1 MKKALFFAGLAAAT
15 LTFVGCNKEAD
26 YAGHGRKVEIV
37 LSDVATRT
45 INSGM
50 STEWNA
56 GDELSVFNAAAGT
69 TSWSSNIKFTVQDA
83 SANRAAGEVELTADA
98 YDWYAFYP
106 YTRAIPNPTT
116 LNPEGSTYERSG
128 YTTVGGQFQTQKM
141 DDNMEHLAGVKVP
154 VFGNVKNVPAGET
167 PVIEMKN
174 AASVVRFKVVNA
186 QEEAIKVL
194 SVKFTAPEDIVG
206 TYYIDFSGTAPA
218 FVGSGDTYVFDNV
231 MVTNADP
238 SEISPDSNGE
248 FYAVI
253 KPFTAAAGAK
263 LKVEVEAEN
272 VDGSKKGTT
281 TKEITLSAATE
292 FKPGYIKLLNIPFDA
307 TMTTV
312 TAQEIPYEQA
322 FADGAGDFTID
333 NVIGSG
339 IWTPATAGGQN
350 CMKGTSHFATNVEGE
365 SWLTSP
371 EIDGTT
377 ATNGVKLSFKQC
389 INKYFGDVTKEAT
402 LWAREKGG
410 EWKQFT
416 ISYPALNGTWSAFE
430 EQVVDLSEFKGK
442 TFQFAF
448 KYVGHATAA
457 GTWEVCNVAVTDAV
471 ITPEFN
477 AELPGA
483 DESLSLTVPATT
495 TSVTINVTGNV
506 AWAASASDGAT
517 VAPASGEGAGT
528 VTVSF
533 PANTDPA
540 EKEYTVLV
548 STDDAAI
555 IAAGG
560 DEFVFTITQEA
571 ASTEAKGYPYEES
584 FASSQGDFTIDNTS
598 LPEGLT
604 YVWAIDTKNAC
615 MKASAYANGTNYA
628 AESWLISP
636 VVDLATAQNPALTFS
651 HATNYFSSVAKA
663 QEETSVWVR
672 EEGGSW
678 AAIEGVNYPTSLG
691 WTFAES
697 GSLDL
702 SAYKGKKVQ
711 IGFKYTSTATKAGT
725 WEIRNFKLD
734 EGETGPVNQNFTW
747 DLSTASYS
755 SATENQV
762 VWTHDVA
769 TMTATKA
776 GANTPANN
784 YLGGDSN
791 NRTSSRFYANSNLA
805 FAPASGITIIKVEYT
820 ATSTGYASAMANSN
834 WTNASA
840 IASGT
845 NVVITPADGTQ
856 AFSAVLGAASGGT
869 AMKVYYSSGAA
880 PSATLTGI
888 AVSGQKTE
896 FAVGDTFTHDT
907 AVVTATYSDN
917 STKNVTASATFSEP
931 DMSTA
936 GTKEVTVSY
945 TEGGVSKSTSYN
957 ITVSGTAVNTLSI
970 TMNEYVAAHGCTVS
984 ANNVATMYKS
994 LRLNDSV
1001 KMSTTGEDNCGSFWG
1016 ATTVDWRLYQAK
1028 GGDVTISVADGCELK
1043 SVKFTYGVSNGGT
1056 LLDASSN
1063 QVSSGTTVTASGS
1076 SVTFTVGNT
1085 GEATNGQVKITAVE
1099 VKYTGEGTFPAD
1111 PVEPTVITTV
1121 ITMPG
1126 NQNVYVGETF
1136 ELNATSNVEG
1146 ATITYESEDP
1156 TIASVSTAGV
1166 VTGVAEGT
1174 VKVYA
1179 RIAGVEGQYT
1189 DAERYCNVT
1198 VSNKPD
1204 VVGGTWEATAL
1215 SSIAD
1220 GAEFILVSTKGDASY
1235 AMSNDNGTGSA
1246 PAAVSVTVSGNTLSN
1261 PASNLVFVLKKVEG
1275 GYVFG
1280 IKDKETTLYCFNN
1293 NNGLRVGT
1301 NAHNVFSL
1309 DSESGYLVINDGT
1322 QNRYI
1327 GVYNNAD
1334 WRSYTTVHNN
1344 IKDQTFTFFVKK

>member
-1 MKKALFFAGLAAAT
+1 MRKSLFFAGLAAAALT
-15 LTFVGCNKEAD
+15 LVGCNKEAD
-26 YAGHGRKVEIV
+26 FAGKGRKVEIV

-56 GDELSVFNAAAGT
+56 GDELSVFNAEAGT
-69 TSWSSNIKFTVQDA
+69 TTWSSNIKFTVQDA
-83 SANRAAGEVELTADA
+83 SANRATGEVELTADA

-106 YTRAIPNPTT
+106 YTAQIPNPTT
-116 LNPEGSTYERSG
+116 VDDSGAKKG
-128 YTTVGGQFQTQKM
+128 YTTVGGQTQVQKT
-141 DDNMEHLAGVKVP
+141 DDNKDHLAGTKVP
-154 VFGNVKNVPAGET
+154 IFGHVKNVPADEM

-174 AASVVRFKVVNA
+174 AASVACFKVTNA
-186 QEEAIKVL
+186 LEEAIRIL

-206 TYYIDFSGTAPA
+206 TYYIDFSGDAPT
-218 FVGSGDTYVFDNV
+218 FVGSGENYVKDNV
-231 MVTNADP
+231 TVTNSDP
-238 SEISPDSNGE
+238 SSIAPDSNGE

-253 KPFTAAAGAK
+253 KPFTAEAGAK
-263 LKVEVEAEN
+263 LKVEIEAESA
-272 VDGSKKGTT
+272 DGAKKATA

-292 FKPGYIKLLNIPFDA
+292 FKSGFIKMLNIPFDVA
-307 TMTTV
+307 LEE
-312 TAQEIPYEQA
+312 TAPEGLPYSEA
-322 FADGAGDFTID
+322 FKGVGIGKFSID
-333 NVIGSG
+333 NVNLPSQLTFV
-339 IWTPATAGGQN
+339 WTYDSKYGMKASAFVNGTAYQ
-350 CMKGTSHFATNVEGE
+350 AE
-365 SWLTSP
+365 SWLVSPLIDLTS
-371 EIDGTT
+371 
-377 ATNGVKLSFKQC
+377 ATLPQLSFKHAVNQFTS
-389 INKYFGDVTKEAT
+389 IAKAKEEAT
-402 LWAREKGG
+402 VWARVKGG
-410 EWKQFT
+410 SWTQLEVN
-416 ISYPALNGTWSAFE
+416 YPADLGWTFVESGAI
-430 EQVVDLSEFKGK
+430 DLSD
-442 TFQFAF
+442 FAGELVQIGF
-448 KYVGHATAA
+448 KYTSTADKA
-457 GTWEVCNVAVTDAV
+457 GTWEIQDFLVQDASV
-471 ITPEFN
+471 PEFGVEQTSFEVAAN
-477 AELPGA
+477 
-483 DESLSLTVPATT
+483 V
-495 TSVTINVTGNV
+495 TSVTVHVTGNV
-506 AWAASASDGAT
+506 AWT
-517 VAPASGEGAGT
+517 VQDVSEGVTPAPTSGSGAGT
-528 VTVSF
+528 IAVSF
-533 PANTDPA
+533 PANTDPI
-540 EKEYTVLV
+540 EKAYSLKVITDNAALV
-548 STDDAAI
+548 DA
-555 IAAGG
+555 GEE
-560 DEFVFTITQEA
+560 EFVIDITQAA
-571 ASTEAKGYPYEES
+571 ASTEAKSFPYEES
-584 FASSQGDFTIDNTS
+584 FATSQGDFTINDVNKPTD
-598 LPEGLT
+598 LN
-604 YVWAIDTKNAC
+604 YVWAFDSRGF
-615 MKASAYANGTNYA
+615 MKASAFKSNTNYD

-636 VVDLATAQNPALTFS
+636 VVDLATAQNPELTFA
-651 HATNYFSSVAKA
+651 HATNYFSSPAKA

-672 EEGGSW
+672 EEGGAW
-678 AAIEGVNYPTSLG
+678 AAVEGVNYPTSQG
-691 WTFAES
+691 WTFVDS

-702 SAYKGKKVQ
+702 SAYKGKKIQ
-711 IGFKYTSTATKAGT
+711 IGFKYTSTATKSGT
-725 WEIRNFKLD
+725 WEIQNFKLD

-762 VWTHDVA
+762 VWTHDAA

-776 GANTPANN
+776 GASTPANN

-820 ATSTGYASAMANSN
+820 ATSTSYASAMANST

-840 IASGT
+840 VASGT
-845 NVVITPADGTQ
+845 KVEITPADGTQ
-856 AFSAVLGAASGGT
+856 AFSAVLGATSGGT
-869 AMKVYYSSGAA
+869 AMKVYYSGEAA
-880 PSATLTGI
+880 PAATLTGI

-896 FAVGDTFTHDT
+896 FTVGDAFTHDT
-907 AVVTATYSDN
+907 AVVTATYNDN

-957 ITVSGTAVNTLSI
+957 ITVSEAATGVKTLSM
-970 TMNEYVAAHGCTVS
+970 TMNDYVAAHGCTVS

-1099 VKYTGEGTFPAD
+1099 VKYTGEGTFPVD
-1111 PVEPTVITTV
+1111 PDVPMVITTV
-1121 ITMPG
+1121 INMPG
-1126 NQNVYVGETF
+1126 NQTVYVGETI

-1156 TIASVSTAGV
+1156 TIASVSAAGV

-1179 RIAGVEGQYT
+1179 RIAGVAGSYT

-1309 DSESGYLVINDGT
+1309 DSEC
-1322 QNRYI
+1322 
-1327 GVYNNAD
+1327 
-1334 WRSYTTVHNN
+1334 
-1344 IKDQTFTFFVKK
+1344 

>member
-1 MKKALFFAGLAAAT
+1 MRQSLFFAGLAAVALT
-15 LTFVGCNKEAD
+15 LVGCNKEAD
-26 YAGHGRKVEIV
+26 LAPNGKSVEIV
-37 LSDVATRT
+37 LTDAQTRT
-45 INSGM
+45 VNDGLTTI
-50 STEWNA
+50 WKV
-56 GDELSVFNAAAGT
+56 GDELSVFNAPTST
-69 TSWSSNIKFTVQDA
+69 TDWSANIKFTVQDV
-83 SANRAAGEVELTADA
+83 SSNRATGEVTLTEDA

-106 YTRAIPNPTT
+106 YTEQIPNPTT
-116 LNPEGSTYERSG
+116 INPETSKPSG
-128 YTTVGGQFQTQKM
+128 YTTVGGKSQIQRE
-141 DDNMEHLAGVKVP
+141 DDNMDHLAGKKVP
-154 VFGNVKNVPAGET
+154 VFGNVKNVPVGEI
-167 PVIEMKN
+167 PAIEMKN
-174 AASVVRFKVVNA
+174 AAAVVRFKVTNSQA
-186 QEEAIKVL
+186 EDIHIL

-206 TYYIDFSGTAPA
+206 TYYIDFSGTAPS
-218 FVGSGDTYVFDNV
+218 FVGSGESYVYDNV
-231 MVTNADP
+231 TVTNSTPVDLA
-238 SEISPDSNGE
+238 PDSNSE

-253 KPFTAAAGAK
+253 KPFTAEAGSK
-263 LKVEVEAEN
+263 LKLEIEAEN

-281 TKEITLSAATE
+281 TKEITLTADAE
-292 FKPGYIKLLNIPFDA
+292 FKVGCIKTLTVPFDA
-307 TMTTV
+307 TMASV
-312 TAQEIPYEQA
+312 AAKELPYSEV
-322 FADGAGDFTID
+322 FKGVGIGDFTIE
-333 NVIGSG
+333 NVTIPPALSYVWTYDSRYGMKASAFLSG
-339 IWTPATAGGQN
+339 TAYAT
-350 CMKGTSHFATNVEGE
+350 E
-365 SWLTSP
+365 SWLISP
-371 EIDGTT
+371 KINLSSATT
-377 ATNGVKLSFKQC
+377 PQLSFKHAVNQFAS
-389 INKYFGDVTKEAT
+389 IDKAKEEAT
-402 LWAREKGG
+402 VWVRE
-410 EWKQFT
+410 E
-416 ISYPALNGTWSAFE
+416 NGTWTKLEGVNYPSSLGWAFVE
-430 EQVVDLSEFKGK
+430 SGAIDLSAYVGK
-442 TFQFAF
+442 KIQVGF
-448 KYVGHATAA
+448 KYTSTEEKS
-457 GTWEVCNVAVTDAV
+457 GTWEVQDFLVQDAAV
-471 ITPEFN
+471 PEFGVDQTSFEVAAN
-477 AELPGA
+477 A
-483 DESLSLTVPATT
+483 
-495 TSVTINVTGNV
+495 TSVTVNVTGNV
-506 AWAASASDGAT
+506 NWTVQDASEGVTAT
-517 VAPASGEGAGT
+517 PTSGSGAGT
-528 VTVSF
+528 IAVNF
-533 PANTDPA
+533 PANTAPT
-540 EKEYTVLV
+540 EKFYSLKVVTDNAALV
-548 STDDAAI
+548 DA
-555 IAAGG
+555 GEE
-560 DEFVFTITQEA
+560 EFVIDITQAA
-571 ASTEAKGYPYEES
+571 ASTEAKDFPFEES
-584 FASSQGDFTIDNTS
+584 FATSQGDFTIDNTS

-615 MKASAYANGTNYA
+615 MKASAYVSNTNYA

-678 AAIEGVNYPTSLG
+678 AAIEGVNYPTNLG

-734 EGETGPVNQNFTW
+734 EGETGPVDQSFTW

-755 SATENQV
+755 SANENQV

-776 GANTPANN
+776 GASTNANN

-820 ATSTGYASAMANSN
+820 ATSTSYASAMANST

-840 IASGT
+840 VASGT
-845 NVVITPADGTQ
+845 KVEITPADGTQ
-856 AFSAVLGAASGGT
+856 AFSAVLGAVSGGT
-869 AMKVYYSSGAA
+869 AMKVYYSGEAA
-880 PSATLTGI
+880 PGATLTGI

-896 FAVGDTFTHDT
+896 FTVGDTFTHDT

-936 GTKEVTVSY
+936 GTKEVTISY

-1099 VKYTGEGTFPAD
+1099 VKYTGEGTFPVD
-1111 PVEPTVITTV
+1111 PDVPTVITTV
-1121 ITMPG
+1121 INMPG
-1126 NQNVYVGETF
+1126 NQTVYVGETI

-1156 TIASVSTAGV
+1156 TIASVSAAGV

-1179 RIAGVEGQYT
+1179 RIAGVAGSYT

-1334 WRSYTTVHNN
+1334 WRSYTSVNNN

>member
-1 MKKALFFAGLAAAT
+1 MKKALFFAGLAAAA

-26 YAGHGRKVEIV
+26 YAGNGRKVEIV

-106 YTRAIPNPTT
+106 YTSQIPNPTT
-116 LNPEGSTYERSG
+116 LNPEGSSHERSG
-128 YTTVGGQFQTQKM
+128 YVTVGGQAQVQRA
-141 DDNMEHLAGVKVP
+141 DDNKEHLAGSKVP
-154 VFGNVKNVPAGET
+154 VFGNVKNVPADEM

-174 AASVVRFKVVNA
+174 ATSVACFKVTNA
-186 QEEAIKVL
+186 LEEEVRIL

-218 FVGSGDTYVFDNV
+218 FVASGDTYVYDNV
-231 MVTNADP
+231 TVTNSDP
-238 SEISPDSNGE
+238 SSIAPDSNGE

-263 LKVEVEAEN
+263 LTVEVEAESA
-272 VDGSKKGTT
+272 DGAKKATA
-281 TKEITLSAATE
+281 TKEVTLTAATE
-292 FKPGYIKLLNIPFDA
+292 FKPGFIKTLNIPFDVA
-307 TMTTV
+307 LEETLP
-312 TAQEIPYEQA
+312 QELPYSEA
-322 FADGAGDFTID
+322 FKGVGIGAFSID
-333 NVIGSG
+333 NVSLPSQLSYV
-339 IWTPATAGGQN
+339 WTYDSRYGMKASAFVNGTAYQ
-350 CMKGTSHFATNVEGE
+350 TE
-365 SWLTSP
+365 SWLVSP
-371 EIDGTT
+371 MIDLPS
-377 ATNGVKLSFKQC
+377 AAQPQLSFKHAVNQFASVA
-389 INKYFGDVTKEAT
+389 KAKEEAT
-402 LWAREKGG
+402 VWARVKGG
-410 EWKQFT
+410 EWTKLEVN
-416 ISYPALNGTWSAFE
+416 YPADLGWTFVESGAI
-430 EQVVDLSEFKGK
+430 DLSD
-442 TFQFAF
+442 FAGNLVQIGF
-448 KYVGHATAA
+448 KYTSTADKA
-457 GTWEVCNVAVTDAV
+457 GTWEIQDFLVQDATV
-471 ITPEFN
+471 PEFGV
-477 AELPGA
+477 EQ
-483 DESLSLTVPATT
+483 TT
-495 TSVTINVTGNV
+495 FEVAANVTSVTVNVTGNV
-506 AWAASASDGAT
+506 AWTVQDASEGVTAAPT
-517 VAPASGEGAGT
+517 SGSGAGT
-528 VTVSF
+528 IAVSF
-533 PANTDPA
+533 PANTDPT
-540 EKEYTVLV
+540 EKYYLLKVVTDNAALV
-548 STDDAAI
+548 DA
-555 IAAGG
+555 GEE
-560 DEFVFTITQEA
+560 EFVIDITQAA
-571 ASTEAKGYPYEES
+571 ASTEPKGFPFEWGFTEDQG
-584 FASSQGDFTIDNTS
+584 QGDFTIDDVNKPAA
-598 LPEGLT
+598 LD
-604 YVWAIDTKNAC
+604 YVWSFDTRGF
-615 MKASAYANGTNYA
+615 MKASAFKSNTNYA

-725 WEIRNFKLD
+725 WEIQNFKID

-776 GANTPANN
+776 GANTPPNN

-791 NRTSSRFYANSNLA
+791 NRTSSRFYKNSNLA

-820 ATSTGYASAMANSN
+820 ATSADFASAMANST

-840 IASGT
+840 VASGT
-845 NVVITPADGTQ
+845 KVEITPADGTQ
-856 AFSAVLGAASGGT
+856 AFSAVLGATSGGT

-896 FAVGDTFTHDT
+896 FTVGDTFTHDT

-1016 ATTVDWRLYQAK
+1016 TTTVDWRLYQAK

-1099 VKYTGEGTFPAD
+1099 VKYTGEGTFPVD

-1156 TIASVSTAGV
+1156 TIASVSAAGV

-1334 WRSYTTVHNN
+1334 WRSYTSVNNN